1 MSAPIPIPRAI
12 PRTNAETPA
21 HTAQFSAGWRLAAD
35 WAEGAMEAAGR
46 MSSDHVRMV
55 RMKTVFEYS

>member
-35 WAEGAMEAAGR
+35 WAEGAMEAAGM
-46 MSSDHVRMV
+46 MSSDHVMIA
-55 RMKTVFEYS
+55 RMKTVLKYS